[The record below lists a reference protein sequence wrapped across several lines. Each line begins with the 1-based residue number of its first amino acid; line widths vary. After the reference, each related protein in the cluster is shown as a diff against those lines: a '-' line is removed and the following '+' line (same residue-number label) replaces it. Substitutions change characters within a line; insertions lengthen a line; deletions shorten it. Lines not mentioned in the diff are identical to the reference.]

1 MLNIPAPILAPIDLQ
16 EQTEKLERQAHTLE
30 RFLAQ
35 HDFDGSE
42 DVRARLSEGR
52 QHLRWAAGDFERA
65 QAQYQEVE
73 VDA

>member
-1 MLNIPAPILAPIDLQ
+1 MLDFPALQ
-16 EQTEKLERQAHTLE
+16 ERAEILERQARELE

-35 HDFDGSE
+35 QDFDNSE
-42 DVRARLSEGR
+42 DARARLSEGR

-65 QAQYQEVE
+65 QMQYQEVE